1 MKSNFQIT
9 DKIEENMMQEDTYFN
24 EEDKL
29 IYCSKC
35 HTPRQHRVRWNEKEL
50 TPTIKCHCQ
59 KEAYEKQEAERKHQE
74 FLLQQVAQLKANG
87 LQDKASWDYRFAND
101 KGWNPEIQIA
111 HDYVAH
117 WKEMKEK
124 SLGLLLWGNVGTG
137 KTFFAGCIAN
147 ALLDEGISV
156 LMTNFS
162 RILNTLT
169 GMYSEDRN
177 KFIDGLHK
185 YELLIIDDLGI
196 ERNSEFALE
205 QVFHV
210 IDSRYRSKLPLIVTT
225 NLTLDE
231 MKHSKDL
238 AHSRIYDRV
247 LERCV
252 PLKIN
257 RQNIRQLNDDKHMQ
271 EVRKLFYSQGT

>member
-1 MKSNFQIT
+1 MKSIFQIT
-9 DKIEENMMQEDTYFN
+9 DKKENVLQEDTYFN
-24 EEDKL
+24 ENDKL

-35 HTPRQHRVRWNEKEL
+35 HTPRQHRLQWNGKEL
-50 TPTIKCHCQ
+50 TPTIRCHCQ
-59 KEAYEKQEAERKHQE
+59 KEEYEKQEAVRKQQE
-74 FLLQQVAQLKANG
+74 FLLQQVARLRADG
-87 LQDKASWDYRFAND
+87 LQDKTLQGYTFAND
-101 KGWNPEIQIA
+101 KGWNPEIHIA

-117 WKEMKEK
+117 WNEMKEK

-147 ALLDEGISV
+147 ALLDKGISV

-177 KFIDGLHK
+177 KFIDGFHK

-231 MKHSKDL
+231 MKYAKDL
-238 AHSRIYDRV
+238 AHFRIYDRV

-257 RQNIRQLNDDKHMQ
+257 RQNIRQLNADKHMQ
-271 EVRKLFYSQGT
+271 EVRKLFYPTKP